1 MANGNDLAQA
11 YSILGQGMTSEYR
24 RRRKEEEDR
33 EKRMMRNQLLG
44 YFVSPLLKSA
54 GEAVGK
60 GVSGFTSDLILGDNA
75 RNYFDRE
82 EGIITARK
90 AQTAAKMEKDISEQL
105 GQLST
110 GGQSSQ
116 DGAFD
121 LFNSGL
127 RENMIAKYGDDDKT
141 KQVIDSLLLANQ
153 EQIRTASS
161 EWHDGL
167 EALGIYAG
175 KAPTPTELLTRAKN
189 EDFVFGQTKGS
200 RAVAKLASAFTS
212 GSYED
217 KERESIRYL
226 VTGRSDSANIPSWY
240 LDFQNAGF
248 EEELRKKFTN
258 LQNMRPEA
266 LDNMMTEFISSTPEM
281 QAYFNSLDED
291 NQREIAAAPGRR
303 IRESELTALREKR
316 DNNPLLR
323 DYLNST
329 EGKRHTTTEDA
340 LRGFVSSIGAVSD
353 LNTFATRYQLDAG
366 AEQTATLADAVAVS
380 TFGKDLDNL
389 SDSEKST
396 VRTQTKEAVKVFGL
410 NFNKDFAY
418 ALSQLNDEQ
427 LGKLSRSLTPG
438 ARRVLA
444 NDYVSFQINSN
455 LRNEV
460 EEIEPWFGA
469 PYLEETDRLTATM
482 KDPEAGLNFI
492 LSRISDDQYV
502 DSAST
507 QAVRSGISA
516 QVKKENRQMV
526 DPYFAALNM
535 RELNNQFAFVDDPL
549 LSKEE
554 REQGI
559 RDGLMQLEQ
568 AIGERALSEG
578 YRMSDNTPNI
588 SPVLLDQLEEFRSSL
603 LSRLY
608 PSSPTGATTPVGLG
622 I

>member
-90 AQTAAKMEKDISEQL
+90 ARTAAKMEKDISEQL

-153 EQIRTASS
+153 DQIRTASS

-340 LRGFVSSIGAVSD
+340 LRGFVSSIGAISD
-353 LNTFATRYQLDAG
+353 LNTFATRYQVDVG
-366 AEQTATLADAVAVS
+366 MEQTATLADAVAVS
-380 TFGKDLDNL
+380 TFGENLDDL
-389 SDSEKST
+389 SDSEKSK
-396 VRTQTKEAVKVFGL
+396 VRTQTKETVKVFGL

-418 ALSQLNDEQ
+418 ALSQLDSDQ
-427 LGKLSRSLTPG
+427 LDKLSRSLTPG

-444 NDYVSFQINSN
+444 NDYVSFQITSN

-460 EEIEPWFGA
+460 EEIDPWFGA

-482 KDPEAGLNFI
+482 KDPEAGLDFI

-507 QAVRSGISA
+507 QAVKSGISA

-608 PSSPTGATTPVGLG
+608 PSSPTGVTTPVGLG

>member
-1 MANGNDLAQA
+1 
-11 YSILGQGMTSEYR
+11 
-24 RRRKEEEDR
+24 
-33 EKRMMRNQLLG
+33 MRST
-44 YFVSPLLKSA
+44 YFAAPLLKGA
-54 GEAVGK
+54 GEAVAG
-60 GVSGFTSDLILGDNA
+60 GVGDIVSSAILGENT

-90 AQTAAKMEKDISEQL
+90 AQTAAKIEKDISEQL

-110 GGQSSQ
+110 GGKTSR

-153 EQIRTASS
+153 EQIRTASG
-161 EWHDGL
+161 EWHDNL
-167 EALGIYAG
+167 EALGTYAG
-175 KAPTPTELLTRAKN
+175 KAPTQAELLARAKN
-189 EDFVFGQTKGS
+189 EDFVFGQTKGQ
-200 RAVAKLASAFTS
+200 RAVAKLTSALTL

-217 KERESIRYL
+217 RERESVRYL
-226 VTGRSDSANIPSWY
+226 ITGRSDSANLPSWY

-291 NQREIAAAPGRR
+291 NQRQIAAAPAQRA
-303 IRESELTALREKR
+303 REGELKALRENPQ
-316 DNNPLLR
+316 NNPLLA
-323 DYLNST
+323 DYLNSA
-329 EGKRHTTTEDA
+329 EGKRHTTKEDA
-340 LRGFVSSIGAVSD
+340 LRGFVSNIGAISD
-353 LNTFATRYQLDAG
+353 LNTFATRYQVDVG
-366 AEQTATLADAVAVS
+366 MEQTETLADAVAMS
-380 TFGKDLDNL
+380 MFGEEAAEL
-389 SDSEKST
+389 SDREKST

-418 ALSQLNDEQ
+418 ALSQIDDEQ

-460 EEIEPWFGA
+460 EEIDPWFGA

-492 LSRISDDQYV
+492 LSKISDDQYV

-608 PSSPTGATTPVGLG
+608 PSSSTGVTTPVGLG

>member
-1 MANGNDLAQA
+1 MADNRLAQA
-11 YSILGQGMTSEYR
+11 YSILGQATTAEYK

-33 EKRMMRNQLLG
+33 EKRMMRQQMLG
-44 YFVSPLLKSA
+44 YFAAPLLKGA
-54 GEAVGK
+54 GEAVAG
-60 GVSGFTSDLILGDNA
+60 GVGDIVSSAILGENT

-90 AQTAAKMEKDISEQL
+90 AQTAAKIEKDISEQL

-110 GGQSSQ
+110 GGKTSR

-153 EQIRTASS
+153 EQIRTASG
-161 EWHDGL
+161 EWHDNL
-167 EALGIYAG
+167 EALGTYAG
-175 KAPTPTELLTRAKN
+175 KAPTQAELLARAKN
-189 EDFVFGQTKGS
+189 EDFVFGQTKGQ
-200 RAVAKLASAFTS
+200 RAVAKLTSALTL

-217 KERESIRYL
+217 RERESVRYL
-226 VTGRSDSANIPSWY
+226 ITGRSDSANLPSWY

-291 NQREIAAAPGRR
+291 NQRQIAAAPAQRA
-303 IRESELTALREKR
+303 REGELKALRENPQ
-316 DNNPLLR
+316 NNPLLA
-323 DYLNST
+323 DYLNSA
-329 EGKRHTTTEDA
+329 EGKRHTTKEDA
-340 LRGFVSSIGAVSD
+340 LRGFVSNIGAISD
-353 LNTFATRYQLDAG
+353 LNTFATRYQVDVG
-366 AEQTATLADAVAVS
+366 MEQTETLADAVAMS
-380 TFGKDLDNL
+380 MFGEEAAEL
-389 SDSEKST
+389 SDREKST

-418 ALSQLNDEQ
+418 ALSQIDDEQ

-460 EEIEPWFGA
+460 EEIDPWFGA

-492 LSRISDDQYV
+492 LSKNFFVLSMSLFIIIP
-502 DSAST
+502 AKL
-507 QAVRSGISA
+507 IIC
-516 QVKKENRQMV
+516 
-526 DPYFAALNM
+526 PYIIFILIFN
-535 RELNNQFAFVDDPL
+535 
-549 LSKEE
+549 
-554 REQGI
+554 
-559 RDGLMQLEQ
+559 
-568 AIGERALSEG
+568 
-578 YRMSDNTPNI
+578 
-588 SPVLLDQLEEFRSSL
+588 EFSSSL
-603 LSRLY
+603 KCLFNLKY
-608 PSSPTGATTPVGLG
+608 TT
-622 I
+622 

>member
-1 MANGNDLAQA
+1 MADNRLAQA
-11 YSILGQGMTSEYR
+11 YSILGQATTAEYK

-33 EKRMMRNQLLG
+33 EKRMMRQQMLG
-44 YFVSPLLKSA
+44 YFAAPLLKGA
-54 GEAVGK
+54 GEAVAG
-60 GVSGFTSDLILGDNA
+60 GVGDIVSSAILGENT

-90 AQTAAKMEKDISEQL
+90 AQTAAKIEKDISEQL

-110 GGQSSQ
+110 GGKTSR

-153 EQIRTASS
+153 EQIRTASG
-161 EWHDGL
+161 EWHDNL
-167 EALGIYAG
+167 EALGTYAG
-175 KAPTPTELLTRAKN
+175 KAPTQAELLARAKN
-189 EDFVFGQTKGS
+189 EDFVFGQTKGQ
-200 RAVAKLASAFTS
+200 RAVAKLTSALTL

-217 KERESIRYL
+217 RERESVRYL
-226 VTGRSDSANIPSWY
+226 ITGRSDSANLPSWY

-291 NQREIAAAPGRR
+291 NQRQIAAAPAQRA
-303 IRESELTALREKR
+303 REGELKALRENPQ
-316 DNNPLLR
+316 NNPLLA
-323 DYLNST
+323 DYLNSA
-329 EGKRHTTTEDA
+329 EGKRHTTKEDA
-340 LRGFVSSIGAVSD
+340 LRGFVSNIGAISD
-353 LNTFATRYQLDAG
+353 LNTFATRYQVDVG
-366 AEQTATLADAVAVS
+366 MEQTETLADAVAMS
-380 TFGKDLDNL
+380 MFGEEAAEL
-389 SDSEKST
+389 SDREKST

-418 ALSQLNDEQ
+418 ALSQIDDEQ

-460 EEIEPWFGA
+460 EEIDPWFGA

-492 LSRISDDQYV
+492 LSKISDDQYV

-608 PSSPTGATTPVGLG
+608 PSSSTGVTTPVGLG

>member
-1 MANGNDLAQA
+1 MADNRLAQA
-11 YSILGQGMTSEYR
+11 YSILGQATTAEYK

-33 EKRMMRNQLLG
+33 EKRMMRQQMLG
-44 YFVSPLLKSA
+44 YFAAPLLKGA
-54 GEAVGK
+54 GEAVAG
-60 GVSGFTSDLILGDNA
+60 GVGDIVSSAILGENT

-90 AQTAAKMEKDISEQL
+90 AQTAAKIEKDISEQL

-110 GGQSSQ
+110 GGKTSR

-153 EQIRTASS
+153 EQIRTASG
-161 EWHDGL
+161 EWHDNL
-167 EALGIYAG
+167 EALGTYAG
-175 KAPTPTELLTRAKN
+175 KAPTQAELLARAKN
-189 EDFVFGQTKGS
+189 EDFVFGQTKGQ
-200 RAVAKLASAFTS
+200 RAVAKLTSALTL

-217 KERESIRYL
+217 RERESVRYL
-226 VTGRSDSANIPSWY
+226 ITGRSDSANLPSWY

-291 NQREIAAAPGRR
+291 NQRQIAAAPAQRA
-303 IRESELTALREKR
+303 REGELKALRENPQ
-316 DNNPLLR
+316 NNPLLA
-323 DYLNST
+323 DYLNSA
-329 EGKRHTTTEDA
+329 EGKRHTTKEDA
-340 LRGFVSSIGAVSD
+340 LRGFVSNIGAISD
-353 LNTFATRYQLDAG
+353 LNTFATRYQVDVG
-366 AEQTATLADAVAVS
+366 MEQTETLADAVAMS
-380 TFGKDLDNL
+380 LFGEEAAEL
-389 SDSEKST
+389 SDREKST

-418 ALSQLNDEQ
+418 ALSQIDDEQ

-460 EEIEPWFGA
+460 EEIDPWFGA

-492 LSRISDDQYV
+492 LSKISDDQYV

-608 PSSPTGATTPVGLG
+608 PSSSTGVTTPVGLG